1 MFKGVEPLLQG
12 YEVLGEGVEDIE
24 FGYAVSGQFC
34 VLLFRAKGVLL
45 SIRSFTIH

>member
-24 FGYAVSGQFC
+24 FGYAVSGQFLC
-34 VLLFRAKGVLL
+34 VAVQAKGVLL